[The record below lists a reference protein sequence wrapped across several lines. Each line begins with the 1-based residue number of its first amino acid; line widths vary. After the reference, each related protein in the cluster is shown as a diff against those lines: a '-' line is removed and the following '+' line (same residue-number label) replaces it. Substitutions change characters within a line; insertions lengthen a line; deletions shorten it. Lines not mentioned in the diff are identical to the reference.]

1 MANNKKKKTDNN
13 LVESKKANSSKKVD
27 NSKPKKSK
35 TIPSNKSDKKK
46 DKVKE
51 YQKKKLKKEK
61 RKVSIGMK
69 FNLDILDI
77 LIIVVLTAIVSCVF
91 TGFILNHQYKKNH
104 SIVNG
109 EVVDKKVSEFLNT
122 YDEII
127 NNYYEEID
135 KDAMM
140 DAAISGMLNY
150 LEDNY
155 SIYLNKNQSD
165 TLSSTLDSSYEG
177 LGILSMG
184 NVVQS
189 VYKNSPAEKVGIK
202 VGDEIISVNGNEIN
216 MDNFRDI
223 GKYINNKKE
232 NEIKVK
238 RDGKEI
244 TYNIKT
250 DKIEIPSTSKDIITS
265 SDKKK
270 KIGYIT
276 LNAFSSRSYE
286 EFKKDLGEMEDKDI
300 DSLIIDLRNNNG
312 GYLSVAEDISSL
324 FIEKDK
330 LIYSLE
336 SKGKKTDYKDETKE
350 KRDYDI
356 VVLVNQD
363 TASAAEILTAALHD
377 SYGAKV
383 VGKNTFGKGKVQTIK
398 YLNGT
403 MVKYTTAKWYRPN
416 GECVD
421 EVGIKPDYDI
431 DLEYNKDEVFDKQLD
446 KAIELLS

>member
-1 MANNKKKKTDNN
+1 MANKKKSKKTNDNN
-13 LVESKKANSSKKVD
+13 MNESKKPNNSNKKK
-27 NSKPKKSK
+27 NNISSNNKSNKKS
-35 TIPSNKSDKKK
+35 

-51 YQKKKLKKEK
+51 YKKKKLKKDK
-61 RKVSIGMK
+61 RKISIGMK

-140 DAAISGMLNY
+140 DAAISGMLNF

-155 SIYLNKNQSD
+155 SIYLNKNETD

-184 NVVQS
+184 NVVQN
-189 VYKNSPAEKVGIK
+189 VYKKSPAERVGIK
-202 VGDEIISVNGNEIN
+202 VGDEIVSVNGNKIT
-216 MDNFRDI
+216 MDNFQNI
-223 GKYINNKKE
+223 GKYISNKKE
-232 NEIKVK
+232 NEIIVK

-250 DKIEIPSTSKDIITS
+250 DKIEVPSTSTDIITS

-270 KIGYIT
+270 RIGYIT
-276 LNAFSSRSYE
+276 LNAFSSRSYD
-286 EFKKDLGEMEDKDI
+286 EFKDDLKEMEKKDI
-300 DSLIIDLRNNNG
+300 NSLIIDLRNNNG

-330 LIYSLE
+330 IIYTLE

-350 KRDYDI
+350 KREYKI
-356 VVLVNQD
+356 IVLVNRD

-377 SYGAKV
+377 SYGATV
-383 VGKNTFGKGKVQTIK
+383 VGKTTFGKGKVQTIK

-416 GECVD
+416 GECID

-431 DLEYNKDEVFDKQLD
+431 DLEYSKDEVLDKQLD
-446 KAIELLS
+446 KAIELLSK

>member
-1 MANNKKKKTDNN
+1 MANKEKTKKNNQTKKTNN
-13 LVESKKANSSKKVD
+13 TKKVN
-27 NSKPKKSK
+27 NSKNNKNVSNSK
-35 TIPSNKSDKKK
+35 VNKNNT
-46 DKVKE
+46 VKE
-51 YQKKKLKKEK
+51 YKKKKLKKDK
-61 RKVSIGMK
+61 RKISIGMK

-140 DAAISGMLNY
+140 DAAMSGMLSY

-155 SIYLNKNQSD
+155 SIYLNKNETD

-189 VYKNSPAEKVGIK
+189 VYKKSPAERVGIK
-202 VGDEIISVNGNEIN
+202 VGDEIISVNGNKIN
-216 MDNFRDI
+216 MDNFQDI
-223 GKYINNKKE
+223 GKYISNKKE
-232 NEIKVK
+232 NEIIVK

-250 DKIEIPSTSKDIITS
+250 DKVEVPSTSTDIITS

-270 KIGYIT
+270 HIGYIT

-286 EFKKDLGEMEDKDI
+286 EFKNDLKNMEDKKI

-312 GYLSVAEDISSL
+312 GYLSVAEEISSL

-330 LIYSLE
+330 VIYTLE
-336 SKGKKTDYKDETKE
+336 SKGKKTEYKDETKE
-350 KRDYDI
+350 KRDYKI
-356 VVLVNQD
+356 VVLVNKD
-363 TASAAEILTAALHD
+363 TASAAEILTSALHD
-377 SYGAKV
+377 SYGATI

-416 GECVD
+416 GECID

-431 DLEYNKDEVFDKQLD
+431 DLEYSKDEVFDKQLD
-446 KAIELLS
+446 KAIELLSK